1 MAKKPSNPRRKPV
14 PAKRRRRA
22 LPERREHVEAKGT
35 FAGTAFQSD
44 AFQTDV
50 AKADQRAAP
59 IAARTGEVASGRAQL
74 TLTPKPVTVV
84 PTPYPSDPAAPLPV
98 HGYLRVDVASPAF
111 KEFDAK
117 LEQIFAELQRS
128 NIIVG
133 ETRDRLSAELEA
145 GRTLLVAP
153 KPSRDLVDLRLIMPL
168 KYLATA
174 AVGAVLG
181 MLAQDALAFLVKLIS
196 HAPDIPI

>member
-50 AKADQRAAP
+50 AKADRRAAP
-59 IAARTGEVASGRAQL
+59 IAARTGEVASRRAQL

-98 HGYLRVDVASPAF
+98 HGYLRVDFEDMRQDRDHWRVHAGRLALA
-111 KEFDAK
+111 DARARQPWWRR
-117 LEQIFAELQRS
+117 LAIGTGVNLQRKS
-128 NIIVG
+128 Q
-133 ETRDRLSAELEA
+133 E
-145 GRTLLVAP
+145 
-153 KPSRDLVDLRLIMPL
+153 
-168 KYLATA
+168 
-174 AVGAVLG
+174 
-181 MLAQDALAFLVKLIS
+181 Q
-196 HAPDIPI
+196 